1 MINIALF
8 GNPNV
13 GKTTVFNLLTGSNQY
28 VGNWP
33 GVTIE
38 KKEGYLNEDIKIVD
52 LPGIYAMDTFSNEEK
67 VSKSFLENEDV
78 DVILNIVD
86 ASNLSRNLYLTTQLM
101 KYNKPIILLLNMLDL
116 AESKGIQIDYDKLA
130 NELGIQIVP
139 IIAKKKSG
147 TENLEEII
155 RNSVNLK
162 PNYIEDFGT
171 ESETYEKIDSI
182 LADCTIDDSKNK
194 KSITDKIDNFVLNP
208 ILAYPIFIGIL
219 FLLFRFTFD
228 WVGGPLQDLSTTLI
242 ENYNLKY
249 NKSISGIDKT
259 KEDLANLYE
268 FLIENANE
276 TRKLV
281 KSSDGVMK
289 ANTDYK
295 GIINRA
301 YLGYENI
308 LDLLPNLS
316 GNYSNAKYVMSSK
329 LMCYTGITGIYFPFT
344 GEANVNVA
352 IPDIYIPSTTLH
364 EMAHQRGYA
373 SEDEANFIA
382 YLASINH
389 PDIDFKY
396 SGYIL
401 ALNHTANA
409 LYSTDY
415 NAYVALSKN
424 ISEDVL
430 FDLRNNKE
438 FWKRYEGKI
447 DDISNEINNT
457 YLKANGVSEGV
468 KSYGKMVDLLL
479 VYYSLYP
486 YK

>member
-1 MINIALF
+1 MSKKLKLLSLLLFPLSILINTISSRYPYFIEKYYSISINKFIVAILSNISGIF
-8 GNPNV
+8 PFSLYELTIYLIVISIVSFIIYTIYIIISNPN
-13 GKTTVFNLLTGSNQY
+13 KLKVF
-28 VGNWP
+28 
-33 GVTIE
+33 
-38 KKEGYLNEDIKIVD
+38 IKNS
-52 LPGIYAMDTFSNEEK
+52 L
-67 VSKSFLENEDV
+67 
-78 DVILNIVD
+78 LNI
-86 ASNLSRNLYLTTQLM
+86 LSIISIAYFLF
-101 KYNKPIILLLNMLDL
+101 IILWGLNYNR
-116 AESKGIQIDYDKLA
+116 I
-130 NELGIQIVP
+130 P
-139 IIAKKKSG
+139 
-147 TENLEEII
+147 LE
-155 RNSVNLK
+155 
-162 PNYIEDFGT
+162 
-171 ESETYEKIDSI
+171 
-182 LADCTIDDSKNK
+182 
-194 KSITDKIDNFVLNP
+194 
-208 ILAYPIFIGIL
+208 
-219 FLLFRFTFD
+219 
-228 WVGGPLQDLSTTLI
+228 TTLI
-242 ENYNLKY
+242 ESYNLKY
-249 NKSISGIDKT
+249 NKSISSIDKT
-259 KEDLANLYE
+259 KESLANLYE

-276 TRKLV
+276 ARKLV
-281 KSSDGVMK
+281 KSSNGIMK

-301 YLGYENI
+301 YLGYESI
-308 LDLLPNLS
+308 LDFLPNLS

-344 GEANVNVA
+344 GEANVNIA

-409 LYSTDY
+409 LYSVDY
-415 NAYVALSKN
+415 DTYVTLSKN

-430 FDLRNNKE
+430 DDLKNNRD
-438 FWKRYEGKI
+438 FWDKYEGKI

-479 VYYSLYP
+479 TYYSLYP
-486 YK
+486 YKN

>member
-1 MINIALF
+1 MCKKLKLLSLLLFPLSILINTISSRYPYF
-8 GNPNV
+8 
-13 GKTTVFNLLTGSNQY
+13 
-28 VGNWP
+28 
-33 GVTIE
+33 IE
-38 KKEGYLNEDIKIVD
+38 KYYSISINKFIVAILSNISGIFPFSLYELTIYLIVISIVSFIIYTIYIIISNPSKLKVFIKNSLLNI
-52 LPGIYAMDTFSNEEK
+52 LSIISITY
-67 VSKSFLENEDV
+67 FLF
-78 DVILNIVD
+78 VILWGLN
-86 ASNLSRNLYLTTQLM
+86 
-101 KYNKPIILLLNMLDL
+101 YNR
-116 AESKGIQIDYDKLA
+116 
-130 NELGIQIVP
+130 VP
-139 IIAKKKSG
+139 
-147 TENLEEII
+147 LE
-155 RNSVNLK
+155 
-162 PNYIEDFGT
+162 
-171 ESETYEKIDSI
+171 
-182 LADCTIDDSKNK
+182 
-194 KSITDKIDNFVLNP
+194 
-208 ILAYPIFIGIL
+208 
-219 FLLFRFTFD
+219 
-228 WVGGPLQDLSTTLI
+228 TTLI
-242 ENYNLKY
+242 ESYNLKY
-249 NKSISGIDKT
+249 NKSISNIDKT
-259 KEDLANLYE
+259 KESLANLYE

-276 TRKLV
+276 ARKLV

-289 ANTDYK
+289 ANTDYR

-308 LDLLPNLS
+308 LDFLPNLS
-316 GNYSNAKYVMSSK
+316 GNYSNAKYVISSK

-344 GEANVNVA
+344 GEANVNIA

-409 LYSTDY
+409 LYSVDY
-415 NAYVALSKN
+415 DTYFTLSKN

-430 FDLRNNKE
+430 DDLRNNRD
-438 FWKRYEGKI
+438 FWDKYEGKI

-479 VYYSLYP
+479 TYYSLYQ
-486 YK
+486 YKN

>member
-1 MINIALF
+1 MSKKLKLLSLLLFPLSILINTISSRYPYFIEKYYSISINKFIVAILSNISGIF
-8 GNPNV
+8 PFSLYELTIYLIVISIVSFIIYTIYIIISNPN
-13 GKTTVFNLLTGSNQY
+13 KLKVF
-28 VGNWP
+28 
-33 GVTIE
+33 
-38 KKEGYLNEDIKIVD
+38 IKNS
-52 LPGIYAMDTFSNEEK
+52 L
-67 VSKSFLENEDV
+67 
-78 DVILNIVD
+78 LNI
-86 ASNLSRNLYLTTQLM
+86 LSIISIAYFLF
-101 KYNKPIILLLNMLDL
+101 IILWGLNYNR
-116 AESKGIQIDYDKLA
+116 I
-130 NELGIQIVP
+130 P
-139 IIAKKKSG
+139 
-147 TENLEEII
+147 LE
-155 RNSVNLK
+155 
-162 PNYIEDFGT
+162 
-171 ESETYEKIDSI
+171 
-182 LADCTIDDSKNK
+182 
-194 KSITDKIDNFVLNP
+194 
-208 ILAYPIFIGIL
+208 
-219 FLLFRFTFD
+219 
-228 WVGGPLQDLSTTLI
+228 TTLI
-242 ENYNLKY
+242 ESYNLKY
-249 NKSISGIDKT
+249 NNSISSIDKT
-259 KEDLANLYE
+259 KESLANLYK

-276 TRKLV
+276 ARKLV
-281 KSSDGVMK
+281 KSSDGIMK

-308 LDLLPNLS
+308 LDFLPNLS

-344 GEANVNVA
+344 GEANVNIA

-409 LYSTDY
+409 LYSVDY
-415 NAYVALSKN
+415 DTYVTLSKN

-430 FDLRNNKE
+430 DDLKNNRD
-438 FWKRYEGKI
+438 FWDKYEGKI

-479 VYYSLYP
+479 TYYSLYP
-486 YK
+486 YKN

>member
-1 MINIALF
+1 M
-8 GNPNV
+8 P
-13 GKTTVFNLLTGSNQY
+13 
-28 VGNWP
+28 
-33 GVTIE
+33 
-38 KKEGYLNEDIKIVD
+38 
-52 LPGIYAMDTFSNEEK
+52 
-67 VSKSFLENEDV
+67 LE
-78 DVILNIVD
+78 
-86 ASNLSRNLYLTTQLM
+86 
-101 KYNKPIILLLNMLDL
+101 
-116 AESKGIQIDYDKLA
+116 
-130 NELGIQIVP
+130 
-139 IIAKKKSG
+139 
-147 TENLEEII
+147 
-155 RNSVNLK
+155 
-162 PNYIEDFGT
+162 
-171 ESETYEKIDSI
+171 
-182 LADCTIDDSKNK
+182 
-194 KSITDKIDNFVLNP
+194 
-208 ILAYPIFIGIL
+208 
-219 FLLFRFTFD
+219 
-228 WVGGPLQDLSTTLI
+228 TTLI
-242 ENYNLKY
+242 ENYNFKY

-373 SEDEANFIA
+373 SEDEANFLAYIA
-382 YLASINH
+382 CIN
-389 PDIDFKY
+389 
-396 SGYIL
+396 
-401 ALNHTANA
+401 NTANA
-409 LYSTDY
+409 LYSADY
-415 NAYVALSKN
+415 NAYIALSKS

-447 DDISNEINNT
+447 DNISNEINNT

>member
-1 MINIALF
+1 MSKKLKLLSLLLFPLSILINTISSRYPYFIEKYYSNNINKFIVEILSNISGIFPFSIYELTMYLIVISISLF
-8 GNPNV
+8 IIYTIYIIISNPN
-13 GKTTVFNLLTGSNQY
+13 KLKAFFKKSLLNILSILSITYFLFIVLWG
-28 VGNWP
+28 
-33 GVTIE
+33 
-38 KKEGYLNEDIKIVD
+38 LNYNRM
-52 LPGIYAMDTFSNEEK
+52 P
-67 VSKSFLENEDV
+67 LEN
-78 DVILNIVD
+78 
-86 ASNLSRNLYLTTQLM
+86 
-101 KYNKPIILLLNMLDL
+101 
-116 AESKGIQIDYDKLA
+116 
-130 NELGIQIVP
+130 
-139 IIAKKKSG
+139 
-147 TENLEEII
+147 
-155 RNSVNLK
+155 
-162 PNYIEDFGT
+162 
-171 ESETYEKIDSI
+171 
-182 LADCTIDDSKNK
+182 
-194 KSITDKIDNFVLNP
+194 
-208 ILAYPIFIGIL
+208 
-219 FLLFRFTFD
+219 
-228 WVGGPLQDLSTTLI
+228 TLI

-249 NKSISGIDKT
+249 NKSISSVDKT

-276 TRKLV
+276 SRKLV
-281 KSSDGVMK
+281 KCSNGIMK

-344 GEANVNVA
+344 GEANVNIA

-373 SEDEANFIA
+373 SEDDANFIA

-389 PDIDFKY
+389 PHIDFKY

-409 LYSTDY
+409 LYYADY
-415 NAYVALSKN
+415 DTYVTLTKN
-424 ISEDVL
+424 ISKNVL
-430 FDLRNNKE
+430 SDLKNNSE

-457 YLKANGVSEGV
+457 YLKSNGVSEGV

-486 YK
+486 YKKC

>member
-1 MINIALF
+1 MSKKLKLLSLLLFPLSILINTISSRYPYFIEKYYSISINKFIVAILSNISGIF
-8 GNPNV
+8 PFSLYELTIYLIVISIVSFIIYTIYIIISNPN
-13 GKTTVFNLLTGSNQY
+13 KLKVF
-28 VGNWP
+28 
-33 GVTIE
+33 
-38 KKEGYLNEDIKIVD
+38 IKNS
-52 LPGIYAMDTFSNEEK
+52 L
-67 VSKSFLENEDV
+67 
-78 DVILNIVD
+78 LNI
-86 ASNLSRNLYLTTQLM
+86 LSIISIAYFLF
-101 KYNKPIILLLNMLDL
+101 IILWGLNYNRM
-116 AESKGIQIDYDKLA
+116 
-130 NELGIQIVP
+130 P
-139 IIAKKKSG
+139 
-147 TENLEEII
+147 LE
-155 RNSVNLK
+155 
-162 PNYIEDFGT
+162 
-171 ESETYEKIDSI
+171 
-182 LADCTIDDSKNK
+182 
-194 KSITDKIDNFVLNP
+194 
-208 ILAYPIFIGIL
+208 
-219 FLLFRFTFD
+219 
-228 WVGGPLQDLSTTLI
+228 TTLI
-242 ENYNLKY
+242 ESYNLKY
-249 NKSISGIDKT
+249 NKSISSIDKT
-259 KEDLANLYE
+259 KEGLANLYE

-276 TRKLV
+276 ARKLV
-281 KSSDGVMK
+281 KSSNGIMK

-301 YLGYENI
+301 YLGYESI
-308 LDLLPNLS
+308 LDFLPNLS

-344 GEANVNVA
+344 GEANINIA

-409 LYSTDY
+409 LYSVDY
-415 NAYVALSKN
+415 DTYVTLSKN

-430 FDLRNNKE
+430 DDLKNNRD
-438 FWKRYEGKI
+438 FWDKYEGKI

-479 VYYSLYP
+479 TYYSLYP
-486 YK
+486 YKN

>member
-1 MINIALF
+1 MSKKLKLLSLLFFPLSILINTLCSKYPYFIEKYYSLSINKIIVETLSNISGIFPFSLYELTLYLIVISIALF
-8 GNPNV
+8 IIYTIYIIIYNPN
-13 GKTTVFNLLTGSNQY
+13 KLKVFIKNSLLNILSIISIAY
-28 VGNWP
+28 
-33 GVTIE
+33 
-38 KKEGYLNEDIKIVD
+38 
-52 LPGIYAMDTFSNEEK
+52 
-67 VSKSFLENEDV
+67 FLF
-78 DVILNIVD
+78 VILWGLN
-86 ASNLSRNLYLTTQLM
+86 
-101 KYNKPIILLLNMLDL
+101 YNRIP
-116 AESKGIQIDYDKLA
+116 
-130 NELGIQIVP
+130 
-139 IIAKKKSG
+139 
-147 TENLEEII
+147 LEI
-155 RNSVNLK
+155 
-162 PNYIEDFGT
+162 
-171 ESETYEKIDSI
+171 
-182 LADCTIDDSKNK
+182 
-194 KSITDKIDNFVLNP
+194 
-208 ILAYPIFIGIL
+208 
-219 FLLFRFTFD
+219 
-228 WVGGPLQDLSTTLI
+228 TLI

-249 NKSISGIDKT
+249 NKSISSIDKT
-259 KEDLANLYE
+259 KEGLANLYE

-281 KSSDGVMK
+281 KSSDSIMK

-316 GNYSNAKYVMSSK
+316 GNYSNAKYVISSK

-344 GEANVNVA
+344 GEANINIA

-409 LYSTDY
+409 LYSADY
-415 NAYVALSKN
+415 DTYVNLSKN
-424 ISEDVL
+424 ISEDV
-430 FDLRNNKE
+430 FSDLKNNSA
-438 FWKRYEGKI
+438 FWDKYEGKI

-457 YLKANGVSEGV
+457 YLKANGIPEGV

-479 VYYSLYP
+479 AYYSLYP
-486 YK
+486 YKN

>member
-1 MINIALF
+1 MCKKLKLLSLLLFPLSILINTISSRYPYFIEKYYSISINKFIVVILSNISSIF
-8 GNPNV
+8 PFSLYELTIYLIVISIVSFIIYTIYIIISNPN
-13 GKTTVFNLLTGSNQY
+13 KLKVF
-28 VGNWP
+28 
-33 GVTIE
+33 
-38 KKEGYLNEDIKIVD
+38 IKNS
-52 LPGIYAMDTFSNEEK
+52 L
-67 VSKSFLENEDV
+67 
-78 DVILNIVD
+78 LNI
-86 ASNLSRNLYLTTQLM
+86 LSIISIAYFLF
-101 KYNKPIILLLNMLDL
+101 IILWGLN
-116 AESKGIQIDYDKLA
+116 Y
-130 NELGIQIVP
+130 NRVP
-139 IIAKKKSG
+139 
-147 TENLEEII
+147 LE
-155 RNSVNLK
+155 
-162 PNYIEDFGT
+162 
-171 ESETYEKIDSI
+171 
-182 LADCTIDDSKNK
+182 
-194 KSITDKIDNFVLNP
+194 
-208 ILAYPIFIGIL
+208 
-219 FLLFRFTFD
+219 
-228 WVGGPLQDLSTTLI
+228 TTLI
-242 ENYNLKY
+242 ESYNLEY
-249 NKSISGIDKT
+249 NKSISSIDKT
-259 KEDLANLYE
+259 KESLANLYE

-276 TRKLV
+276 ARKLV

-289 ANTDYK
+289 ANTDYR

-301 YLGYENI
+301 YLGYESI
-308 LDLLPNLS
+308 LDFLPNLS

-344 GEANVNVA
+344 GEANVNIA

-409 LYSTDY
+409 LYSVDY
-415 NAYVALSKN
+415 DTYVTLSKN

-430 FDLRNNKE
+430 DDLKNNRD
-438 FWKRYEGKI
+438 FWDKYEGKI

-479 VYYSLYP
+479 TYYSLYP
-486 YK
+486 SKN

>member
-1 MINIALF
+1 MSKKLKLLSLLLFQLSILINTISSRYPYFIEKYYSISINKFIVAILSNISGIF
-8 GNPNV
+8 PFSLYELTIYLIVISIVSFIIYTIYIIISNPN
-13 GKTTVFNLLTGSNQY
+13 KLKVF
-28 VGNWP
+28 
-33 GVTIE
+33 
-38 KKEGYLNEDIKIVD
+38 IK
-52 LPGIYAMDTFSNEEK
+52 N
-67 VSKSFLENEDV
+67 FL
-78 DVILNIVD
+78 LNI
-86 ASNLSRNLYLTTQLM
+86 LSIISIAYFLF
-101 KYNKPIILLLNMLDL
+101 IILWGLNYNRM
-116 AESKGIQIDYDKLA
+116 
-130 NELGIQIVP
+130 P
-139 IIAKKKSG
+139 
-147 TENLEEII
+147 LE
-155 RNSVNLK
+155 
-162 PNYIEDFGT
+162 
-171 ESETYEKIDSI
+171 
-182 LADCTIDDSKNK
+182 
-194 KSITDKIDNFVLNP
+194 
-208 ILAYPIFIGIL
+208 
-219 FLLFRFTFD
+219 
-228 WVGGPLQDLSTTLI
+228 TTLI

-249 NKSISGIDKT
+249 NKSISSIDKT
-259 KEDLANLYE
+259 KESLANLYE

-276 TRKLV
+276 ARKLV
-281 KSSDGVMK
+281 KSSNGIMK
-289 ANTDYK
+289 ANTDYR

-308 LDLLPNLS
+308 LDFLPNLS

-344 GEANVNVA
+344 GEANVNIA

-389 PDIDFKY
+389 ADIDFKY

-409 LYSTDY
+409 LYSVDY
-415 NAYVALSKN
+415 DTYFTLSKN

-430 FDLRNNKE
+430 DDLRNNRD
-438 FWKRYEGKI
+438 FWDKYEGKI

-479 VYYSLYP
+479 TYYSLYQ
-486 YK
+486 YKN

>member
-1 MINIALF
+1 MSKKLKLLSLLLFPLSILINTISSRYPYFIEKYYSISINKFIVAILSNISGIF
-8 GNPNV
+8 PFSLYELTIYLIVISIVSFIIYTIYIIISNPN
-13 GKTTVFNLLTGSNQY
+13 KLKVF
-28 VGNWP
+28 
-33 GVTIE
+33 
-38 KKEGYLNEDIKIVD
+38 IKNS
-52 LPGIYAMDTFSNEEK
+52 L
-67 VSKSFLENEDV
+67 
-78 DVILNIVD
+78 LNI
-86 ASNLSRNLYLTTQLM
+86 LSIISIAYFLF
-101 KYNKPIILLLNMLDL
+101 IILWGLNYNR
-116 AESKGIQIDYDKLA
+116 I
-130 NELGIQIVP
+130 P
-139 IIAKKKSG
+139 
-147 TENLEEII
+147 LE
-155 RNSVNLK
+155 
-162 PNYIEDFGT
+162 
-171 ESETYEKIDSI
+171 
-182 LADCTIDDSKNK
+182 
-194 KSITDKIDNFVLNP
+194 
-208 ILAYPIFIGIL
+208 
-219 FLLFRFTFD
+219 
-228 WVGGPLQDLSTTLI
+228 TTLI
-242 ENYNLKY
+242 ESYNLKY
-249 NKSISGIDKT
+249 NKSISIIDKT
-259 KEDLANLYE
+259 KEGLANLYE

-276 TRKLV
+276 ARKLV
-281 KSSDGVMK
+281 KSSNGIMK

-301 YLGYENI
+301 YLGYESI
-308 LDLLPNLS
+308 LDFLPNLS

-344 GEANVNVA
+344 GEANVNIA

-409 LYSTDY
+409 LYSVDY
-415 NAYVALSKN
+415 DTYVTLSKN

-430 FDLRNNKE
+430 DDLKNNRD
-438 FWKRYEGKI
+438 FWDKYEGKI

-479 VYYSLYP
+479 TYYSLYP
-486 YK
+486 YKN

>member
-1 MINIALF
+1 MS
-8 GNPNV
+8 
-13 GKTTVFNLLTGSNQY
+13 KKDKK
-28 VGNWP
+28 
-33 GVTIE
+33 IE
-38 KKEGYLNEDIKIVD
+38 
-52 LPGIYAMDTFSNEEK
+52 
-67 VSKSFLENEDV
+67 
-78 DVILNIVD
+78 
-86 ASNLSRNLYLTTQLM
+86 
-101 KYNKPIILLLNMLDL
+101 
-116 AESKGIQIDYDKLA
+116 
-130 NELGIQIVP
+130 IQIV
-139 IIAKKKSG
+139 
-147 TENLEEII
+147 
-155 RNSVNLK
+155 
-162 PNYIEDFGT
+162 
-171 ESETYEKIDSI
+171 
-182 LADCTIDDSKNK
+182 DSKVTVGK
-194 KSITDKIDNFVLNP
+194 D
-208 ILAYPIFIGIL
+208 
-219 FLLFRFTFD
+219 TFD
-228 WVGGPLQDLSTTLI
+228 GFTLSIGKKAIGEIADMAGHFAIIKNGNVDSLYKKLEKAVEILI
-242 ENYNLKY
+242 ENYNFKY

-430 FDLRNNKE
+430 FDLRNNRE

-447 DDISNEINNT
+447 DNISNEINNT

>member
-1 MINIALF
+1 M
-8 GNPNV
+8 P
-13 GKTTVFNLLTGSNQY
+13 
-28 VGNWP
+28 
-33 GVTIE
+33 
-38 KKEGYLNEDIKIVD
+38 
-52 LPGIYAMDTFSNEEK
+52 
-67 VSKSFLENEDV
+67 LE
-78 DVILNIVD
+78 
-86 ASNLSRNLYLTTQLM
+86 
-101 KYNKPIILLLNMLDL
+101 
-116 AESKGIQIDYDKLA
+116 
-130 NELGIQIVP
+130 
-139 IIAKKKSG
+139 
-147 TENLEEII
+147 
-155 RNSVNLK
+155 
-162 PNYIEDFGT
+162 
-171 ESETYEKIDSI
+171 
-182 LADCTIDDSKNK
+182 
-194 KSITDKIDNFVLNP
+194 
-208 ILAYPIFIGIL
+208 
-219 FLLFRFTFD
+219 
-228 WVGGPLQDLSTTLI
+228 TTLI
-242 ENYNLKY
+242 ENYNFKY

-364 EMAHQRGYA
+364 EMAHQRAYA

-409 LYSTDY
+409 LYSADY

-430 FDLRNNKE
+430 FDLRNNRE

>member
-1 MINIALF
+1 MSKKLKLLSLLLFPLSILINTISSRYPYFIEKYYSISINKFIVAILSNISGIF
-8 GNPNV
+8 PFSLYELTIYLIVISIVSFIIYTIYIIISNPN
-13 GKTTVFNLLTGSNQY
+13 KLKVF
-28 VGNWP
+28 
-33 GVTIE
+33 
-38 KKEGYLNEDIKIVD
+38 IKNS
-52 LPGIYAMDTFSNEEK
+52 L
-67 VSKSFLENEDV
+67 
-78 DVILNIVD
+78 LNI
-86 ASNLSRNLYLTTQLM
+86 LSIISIAYFLF
-101 KYNKPIILLLNMLDL
+101 IILWGLNYNR
-116 AESKGIQIDYDKLA
+116 I
-130 NELGIQIVP
+130 P
-139 IIAKKKSG
+139 
-147 TENLEEII
+147 LE
-155 RNSVNLK
+155 
-162 PNYIEDFGT
+162 
-171 ESETYEKIDSI
+171 
-182 LADCTIDDSKNK
+182 
-194 KSITDKIDNFVLNP
+194 
-208 ILAYPIFIGIL
+208 
-219 FLLFRFTFD
+219 
-228 WVGGPLQDLSTTLI
+228 TTLI
-242 ENYNLKY
+242 ESYNLKY
-249 NKSISGIDKT
+249 NKSISSIDKT
-259 KEDLANLYE
+259 KESLANLYE

-276 TRKLV
+276 ARKLV
-281 KSSDGVMK
+281 KSSNGIMK
-289 ANTDYK
+289 ANTDYR

-308 LDLLPNLS
+308 LDFLPNLS

-344 GEANVNVA
+344 GEANVNIA

-409 LYSTDY
+409 LYSVDY
-415 NAYVALSKN
+415 DTYVTLSKN

-430 FDLRNNKE
+430 DDLKNNRD
-438 FWKRYEGKI
+438 FWDKYEGKI

-479 VYYSLYP
+479 TYYSLYP
-486 YK
+486 YKN

>member
-1 MINIALF
+1 MSKKLKLLSLLLFPLSILINTISSRYPYFIEKYYSLSINKFVVEILSNISGIFPFSLYELTIYLIIISIALSIIYTF
-8 GNPNV
+8 YIIINNPN
-13 GKTTVFNLLTGSNQY
+13 KLKVF
-28 VGNWP
+28 
-33 GVTIE
+33 
-38 KKEGYLNEDIKIVD
+38 IK
-52 LPGIYAMDTFSNEEK
+52 N
-67 VSKSFLENEDV
+67 FL
-78 DVILNIVD
+78 LNI
-86 ASNLSRNLYLTTQLM
+86 LSIISIAYFLF
-101 KYNKPIILLLNMLDL
+101 IILWGLNYNR
-116 AESKGIQIDYDKLA
+116 I
-130 NELGIQIVP
+130 P
-139 IIAKKKSG
+139 
-147 TENLEEII
+147 LE
-155 RNSVNLK
+155 
-162 PNYIEDFGT
+162 
-171 ESETYEKIDSI
+171 
-182 LADCTIDDSKNK
+182 
-194 KSITDKIDNFVLNP
+194 
-208 ILAYPIFIGIL
+208 
-219 FLLFRFTFD
+219 
-228 WVGGPLQDLSTTLI
+228 TTLI
-242 ENYNLKY
+242 KNYNLKY
-249 NKSISGIDKT
+249 NKSISSIDKT
-259 KEDLANLYE
+259 KEDLVNLYE
-268 FLIENANE
+268 FLIERANE

-281 KSSDGVMK
+281 KSNNGIMK

-308 LDLLPNLS
+308 SDLFPNLS
-316 GNYSNAKYVMSSK
+316 GNYSDAKYVISSK
-329 LMCYTGITGIYFPFT
+329 FMCYTGITGIYFPFT
-344 GEANVNVA
+344 GEANVNIA

-415 NAYVALSKN
+415 DAYINLSKN

-430 FDLRNNKE
+430 SDLNNNRK
-438 FWKRYEGKI
+438 FWDKYEGKI

-479 VYYSLYP
+479 TYYSLYP
-486 YK
+486 QKNLIS

>member
-1 MINIALF
+1 MS
-8 GNPNV
+8 
-13 GKTTVFNLLTGSNQY
+13 KKDKK
-28 VGNWP
+28 
-33 GVTIE
+33 IE
-38 KKEGYLNEDIKIVD
+38 
-52 LPGIYAMDTFSNEEK
+52 
-67 VSKSFLENEDV
+67 
-78 DVILNIVD
+78 
-86 ASNLSRNLYLTTQLM
+86 
-101 KYNKPIILLLNMLDL
+101 
-116 AESKGIQIDYDKLA
+116 
-130 NELGIQIVP
+130 IQIV
-139 IIAKKKSG
+139 
-147 TENLEEII
+147 
-155 RNSVNLK
+155 
-162 PNYIEDFGT
+162 
-171 ESETYEKIDSI
+171 
-182 LADCTIDDSKNK
+182 DSKVTVGK
-194 KSITDKIDNFVLNP
+194 D
-208 ILAYPIFIGIL
+208 
-219 FLLFRFTFD
+219 TFD
-228 WVGGPLQDLSTTLI
+228 GFTLSIGKKTIGEIADMAGQFAIIKNGNVDSLYKKLEKAVEILI
-242 ENYNLKY
+242 ENYNFKY

-415 NAYVALSKN
+415 DTYVALSKN

-430 FDLRNNKE
+430 FDLRNNRE

-479 VYYSLYP
+479 VYYNLFP

>member
-1 MINIALF
+1 MIKKLKLLSLLLFPLSIFINTVLSRYPHFIEKYYSISINKFIVEILSNISGIFPFSIYDITMYLIVISIALF
-8 GNPNV
+8 IIYTLYIVISSPN
-13 GKTTVFNLLTGSNQY
+13 KLKVF
-28 VGNWP
+28 
-33 GVTIE
+33 
-38 KKEGYLNEDIKIVD
+38 IKNS
-52 LPGIYAMDTFSNEEK
+52 L
-67 VSKSFLENEDV
+67 
-78 DVILNIVD
+78 LNI
-86 ASNLSRNLYLTTQLM
+86 LSIISIFYFLF
-101 KYNKPIILLLNMLDL
+101 IILWGLNYNRM
-116 AESKGIQIDYDKLA
+116 
-130 NELGIQIVP
+130 P
-139 IIAKKKSG
+139 
-147 TENLEEII
+147 LE
-155 RNSVNLK
+155 
-162 PNYIEDFGT
+162 
-171 ESETYEKIDSI
+171 
-182 LADCTIDDSKNK
+182 
-194 KSITDKIDNFVLNP
+194 
-208 ILAYPIFIGIL
+208 
-219 FLLFRFTFD
+219 
-228 WVGGPLQDLSTTLI
+228 TTLI
-242 ENYNLKY
+242 ENYNFKY

-409 LYSTDY
+409 LYSADY

-430 FDLRNNKE
+430 FDLRNNRE

>member
-1 MINIALF
+1 MSKKLKLLSLLLFPLSILINTISSRYPYFIEKYYSISINKFIVAILSNISGIF
-8 GNPNV
+8 PFSLYELTIYLIVISIVSFIIYTIYIIISNPN
-13 GKTTVFNLLTGSNQY
+13 KLKVF
-28 VGNWP
+28 
-33 GVTIE
+33 
-38 KKEGYLNEDIKIVD
+38 IKNS
-52 LPGIYAMDTFSNEEK
+52 L
-67 VSKSFLENEDV
+67 
-78 DVILNIVD
+78 LNI
-86 ASNLSRNLYLTTQLM
+86 LSIISIAYFLF
-101 KYNKPIILLLNMLDL
+101 IILWGLNYNR
-116 AESKGIQIDYDKLA
+116 I
-130 NELGIQIVP
+130 P
-139 IIAKKKSG
+139 
-147 TENLEEII
+147 LE
-155 RNSVNLK
+155 
-162 PNYIEDFGT
+162 
-171 ESETYEKIDSI
+171 
-182 LADCTIDDSKNK
+182 
-194 KSITDKIDNFVLNP
+194 
-208 ILAYPIFIGIL
+208 
-219 FLLFRFTFD
+219 
-228 WVGGPLQDLSTTLI
+228 TTLI

-249 NKSISGIDKT
+249 NKSISSIDKT
-259 KEDLANLYE
+259 KEGLANLYE

-276 TRKLV
+276 ARKLV
-281 KSSDGVMK
+281 KSSNGIMK

-301 YLGYENI
+301 YLGYESI
-308 LDLLPNLS
+308 LDFLPNLS

-344 GEANVNVA
+344 GEANVNIA

-409 LYSTDY
+409 LYSVDY
-415 NAYVALSKN
+415 DTYVSLSKN

-430 FDLRNNKE
+430 DDLKNYRD
-438 FWKRYEGKI
+438 FWDKYEGKI

-479 VYYSLYP
+479 TYYSLYP
-486 YK
+486 YKN